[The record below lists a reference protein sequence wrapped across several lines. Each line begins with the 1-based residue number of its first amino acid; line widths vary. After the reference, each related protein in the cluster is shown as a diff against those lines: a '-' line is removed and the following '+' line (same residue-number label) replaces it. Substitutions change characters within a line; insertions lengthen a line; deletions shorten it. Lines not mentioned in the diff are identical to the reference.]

1 MFKFNLVGAIAGFVI
16 VAGFLGFL
24 GVWLK
29 SWPLSIIIILV
40 IGLMA
45 YDIVKGLREVRT
57 SSSNGG

>member
-1 MFKFNLVGAIAGFVI
+1 MFKFNLVG
-16 VAGFLGFL
+16 AGFLGFL

>member
-1 MFKFNLVGAIAGFVI
+1 MFKFNLVGAIVGLVI

-40 IGLMA
+40 VGLMT
-45 YDIVKGLREVRT
+45 YDIVKALRELGT
-57 SSSNGG
+57 NGSNGG